1 MPRSKN
7 AAQIPVPGNIPAFFA
22 ALIKER
28 RKKNPDLTQ
37 AQLGEELQFN
47 ETHFSKMFAGKIAAG
62 PTSVARATVFLSA
75 EEACKLLEAYLS
87 DEIEQIEFER
97 TRLGREYRKGVQPL
111 LKAGSKVCFSR

>member
-7 AAQIPVPGNIPAFFA
+7 AAQIPVPGSIPAFFA

-28 RKKNPDLTQ
+28 RAKNPGLTQ
-37 AQLGEELQFN
+37 AALGRELHFD

-62 PTSVARATVFLSA
+62 PTAVARATVFLSA
-75 EEACKLLEAYLS
+75 EEACELLEAYLA

-97 TRLGREYRKGVQPL
+97 VRLGQEYRKAVKPL
-111 LKAGSKVCFSR
+111 LKAGTKVCFSR